1 MNRLSRSAEWKS
13 FQLFKHGWLQ
23 VRLIVKHEEFD
34 PLSSPGGDGR
44 NDIALLYIRTREGRG
59 IQFDKFVGPACLP
72 AMGTKLKR

>member
-1 MNRLSRSAEWKS
+1 MEKFSTV
-13 FQLFKHGWLQ
+13 KHGMLQ

-44 NDIALLYIRTREGRG
+44 NDIAMLYIRTREGRG